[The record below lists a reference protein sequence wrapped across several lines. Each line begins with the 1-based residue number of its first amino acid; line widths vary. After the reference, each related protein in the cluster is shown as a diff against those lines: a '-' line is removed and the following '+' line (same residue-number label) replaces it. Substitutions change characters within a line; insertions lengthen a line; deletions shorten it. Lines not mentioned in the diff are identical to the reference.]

1 MKTET
6 KAFQII
12 PYGLPKGRLE
22 SFKLPGLQISKTWKR
37 PEAKDQH
44 RVWQLL
50 VTFSHL
56 LDDAFVTAFHKNATR
71 HTRLLVL
78 NDSLGSDW
86 LASRLV
92 NLQIRSPERFYVAEA
107 KWAAGK
113 QENWDVVL
121 QSLLSRLTAA
131 HDTKDSNR
139 RILDARFEDGVLRT
153 VSADFRRLAIPV
165 AKIPPLAK
173 AALAAVQT
181 FEIDT
186 DGSYLYW
193 PKLDVHL
200 GWEQLAQIVDPIA
213 VHKAKQ
219 KSREFNVRY
228 GAAIQQLRQDAG
240 LALNAI
246 PGLSDKQLRR
256 IERGDCRLTSNA
268 AESLAQAHGMQP
280 NEYLQ
285 AVAALLK

>member
-6 KAFQII
+6 KSVQVI

-22 SFKLPGLQISKTWKR
+22 SFKLRGLHISKRWKR
-37 PEAKDQH
+37 PQAKDQH

-50 VTFSHL
+50 VTFSRL
-56 LDDAFVTAFHKNATR
+56 LDPAFVTAFQKNATP
-71 HTRLLVL
+71 HTKLLVL
-78 NDSLGSDW
+78 NDRLGSDR
-86 LASRLV
+86 LASLLV
-92 NLQIRSPERFYVAEA
+92 DLQIRSTQRFYVAEA
-107 KWAAGK
+107 NWAAGK
-113 QENWDVVL
+113 QENWDVLL
-121 QSLLSRLTAA
+121 QSLLGRLNAA

-139 RILDARFEDGVLRT
+139 RILDARLEDGVLRT
-153 VSADFRRLAIPV
+153 ISADFRRLEIPV

-173 AALAAVQT
+173 AEEAAVQN
-181 FEIDT
+181 FEIDE

-200 GWEQLAQIVDPIA
+200 GWEQLAQIVDPVA

-228 GAAIQQLRQDAG
+228 GAAIQQLRQDTG